1 MDYTYLY
8 KKLNLRTPLKTDC
21 GCLCENACCV
31 DLDGEELGMYLFPG
45 EEEMFEGKV
54 NFSIDES
61 ELEYADK
68 KAKILFCKPY
78 CNRKERPLS
87 CRIFPLFPYI
97 TREGELKVI
106 VDPRGRDLCPLYKK
120 ELSEF
125 NSSFVRGVRHIGEIL
140 VSENECYEFLYELS
154 RLIDEEIEIIFDNYK
169 KIIEI

>member
-1 MDYTYLY
+1 MDYGYLY

-31 DLDGEELGMYLFPG
+31 DTDGVELGMYLFPG
-45 EEEMFEGKV
+45 EEEMFTGKD
-54 NFSIDES
+54 NFKVEES
-61 ELEYADK
+61 ELEYGNK

-97 TREGELKVI
+97 TREGDLKVI
-106 VDPRGRDLCPLYKK
+106 VDPRGRGVCPLYKM
-120 ELSEF
+120 ELNDF

-140 VSENECYEFLYELS
+140 
-154 RLIDEEIEIIFDNYK
+154 II
-169 KIIEI
+169 I